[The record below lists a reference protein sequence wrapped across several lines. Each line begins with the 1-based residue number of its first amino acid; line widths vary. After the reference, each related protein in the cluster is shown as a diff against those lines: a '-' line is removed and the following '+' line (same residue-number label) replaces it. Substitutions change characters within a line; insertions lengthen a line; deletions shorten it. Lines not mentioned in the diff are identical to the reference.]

1 MINKLYLNKYIKRS
15 IFIHNSTFY
24 KEVFNSIKERTKTIK
39 IVYNIH
45 FFLRN
50 NWLST
55 LMVALFAIKTFFS
68 VKVNRSKDIWA
79 ISLFGNELKAIR
91 RFEDWI
97 GDESVATIDTGLK
110 QLAQP
115 VNIKL
120 FFKLVFSPKKPL
132 QFLRIVNYLNKR
144 YSFMPACCTANMLA
158 CYLRLSFEIK
168 QKKPLAVVVS
178 SLSNYNALALVCVA
192 KSFNIPTIFLSHAH
206 EAGRGAVGMP
216 LEHSLAILQ
225 NPMSLEECK
234 NLGEVTAKEIIYCGI
249 GGKYNP
255 LMVPSSYDNLKVSIF
270 LSKPINIAGLKKLII
285 NLSEFISQKNIRIR
299 PHPVDLGNDDLKSA
313 LKNYSEITICKN
325 TSLSEDA
332 EFCDIAIVGASTV
345 TLELLR
351 LGKPCIYVS
360 NIEDITYDYKRF
372 VEKGILF
379 DLGSA
384 NKINQTLLEQMHQF
398 YLNDSWKEK
407 FTLFDPFYG
416 DNTNVGEQ
424 IKQSFHKFIKSN
436 KNTN

>member
-1 MINKLYLNKYIKRS
+1 MINFMNNKLYLNKYIKRS
-15 IFIHNSTFY
+15 IFIHNSKVY
-24 KEVFNSIKERTKTIK
+24 KEVFDSIKERTKTIK
-39 IVYNIH
+39 TVYNIH

-55 LMVALFAIKTFFS
+55 LMVALFATKTFFS

-79 ISLFGNELKAIR
+79 ISLFGNERKAIR
-91 RFEDWI
+91 HFEDWI
-97 GDESVATIDTGLK
+97 GGDSVATVDTSLK
-110 QLAQP
+110 QLVQLT
-115 VNIKL
+115 NIKL
-120 FFKLVFSPKKPL
+120 FFKLVFNPKKPL

-168 QKKPLAVVVS
+168 QKNPLAVVVS

-234 NLGEVTAKEIIYCGI
+234 NLGEVTTKEIIYCGI
-249 GGKYNP
+249 GGKYKP
-255 LMVPSSYDNLKVSIF
+255 LRVPSSYDNLKVSIF
-270 LSKPINIAGLKKLII
+270 LSKPINIECLKNLII
-285 NLSEFISQKNIRIR
+285 NLSELISQKNIRIR

-313 LKNYSEITICKN
+313 LKNYSELTICKK
-325 TSLSEDA
+325 TSLLEDA

-379 DLGSA
+379 DLGSIS
-384 NKINQTLLEQMHQF
+384 NIQDDLLEGLHNF
-398 YLNDSWKEK
+398 YLNDEWRKK
-407 FTLFDPFYG
+407 FKIFDPFY
-416 DNTNVGEQ
+416 EQ
-424 IKQSFHKFIKSN
+424 NYDVAHEIKQSVHRLIKSP
-436 KNTN
+436 